1 MTIKTPCLRI
11 LATVALLT
19 GPLLLAGCD
28 SDKVT
33 KTTST
38 EQSTTAMPSPV
49 SSSSSST
56 TTTQQSRP

>member
-1 MTIKTPCLRI
+1 MAIKTPCVRI
-11 LATVALLT
+11 FTAVALLT

-33 KTTST
+33 KTTTT

-49 SSSSSST
+49 TSSST